1 MTGYIGFTQAFTG
14 EVAGSATAAQ
24 IPSNLRR
31 ECKRVLIRAASDNAG
46 SVYIGFT
53 SGVTKADGTSD
64 ITSGIEVTKTDPPLT
79 LDIPRTDDIWYI
91 CTNATDDFTILILS

>member
-1 MTGYIGFTQAFTG
+1 MYGYIGFTQPFTG
-14 EVAGSATAAQ
+14 EVQGSATAAQ

-64 ITSGIEVTKTDPPLT
+64 ITSGIEITKTDPPLVM
-79 LDIPRTDDIWYI
+79 DIPRTDDIWYI
-91 CTNATDDFTILILS
+91 CTNAGDDFTILILS